1 MEAQKGKRRCS
12 SRRSWGRI
20 LPSTNRRVEREERPF
35 PLLVE
40 TTDAEAEGALR
51 TFNPVEAVVT
61 VAAEAAWTEVPPKA
75 RRRAADRVNAN
86 FFINHLKRTEMRRVS
101 DFCWDAAYGKQGGC
115 IKHLIERR
123 QRNAGVQPGE
133 TGAVGE
139 LCRADGVKRR

>member
-1 MEAQKGKRRCS
+1 M
-12 SRRSWGRI
+12 
-20 LPSTNRRVEREERPF
+20 
-35 PLLVE
+35 
-40 TTDAEAEGALR
+40 
-51 TFNPVEAVVT
+51 VT

-86 FFINHLKRTEMRRVS
+86 FFINHLKRTEMRRMS

-139 LCRADGVKRR
+139 GNGAGVGVSAGVRRSVDVGNGRRAAG

>member
-1 MEAQKGKRRCS
+1 M
-12 SRRSWGRI
+12 
-20 LPSTNRRVEREERPF
+20 
-35 PLLVE
+35 
-40 TTDAEAEGALR
+40 
-51 TFNPVEAVVT
+51 VT

-123 QRNAGVQPGE
+123 EECRRAAGGDWGLWESYVVR
-133 TGAVGE
+133 TG
-139 LCRADGVKRR
+139 

>member
-1 MEAQKGKRRCS
+1 M
-12 SRRSWGRI
+12 
-20 LPSTNRRVEREERPF
+20 
-35 PLLVE
+35 
-40 TTDAEAEGALR
+40 
-51 TFNPVEAVVT
+51 VT

-123 QRNAGVQPGE
+123 QRNAGVQPGRMGLWE
-133 TGAVGE
+133 SYVGRTGLKGGSFRE
-139 LCRADGVKRR
+139 RE

>member
-1 MEAQKGKRRCS
+1 M
-12 SRRSWGRI
+12 
-20 LPSTNRRVEREERPF
+20 
-35 PLLVE
+35 
-40 TTDAEAEGALR
+40 DAEAEGALR

-86 FFINHLKRTEMRRVS
+86 FFINHLKKTEMRRMS

-133 TGAVGE
+133 TGGCGRVMSCG
-139 LCRADGVKRR
+139 RG